1 MKRDEV
7 MEKYY
12 IRRGFTEEESKEWS
26 QVVGWCAIY
35 ETIENEEYQTRCLNL
50 IDSIIHND
58 KLDYISKLEKV
69 KMMLDLH
76 KSLKL
81 FIKESNSVVI
91 DDED

>member
-1 MKRDEV
+1 MTRDEM

-12 IRRGFTEEESKEWS
+12 IRRGFSEEENKEWS
-26 QVVGWCAIY
+26 QVVGWCATR
-35 ETIENEEYQTRCLNL
+35 ETLDDEEYKTRFLNL
-50 IDSIIHND
+50 MDSIIHND

-91 DDED
+91 DD

>member
-1 MKRDEV
+1 MTRDEM

-12 IRRGFTEEESKEWS
+12 IRRGFSEEESKEWS

-35 ETIENEEYQTRCLNL
+35 ETLDNEEYQTRCLNL

-69 KMMLDLH
+69 KFFLDLH
-76 KSLKL
+76 KSLKI
-81 FIKESNSVVI
+81 FRKESSEAVI
-91 DDED
+91 D